1 MAEELP
7 YQQAGQIRQLLA
19 ERENAVAYEQ
29 TDRIAAVDKQLSGLG
44 YKPKQ
49 AAKAADA
56 AEATAEAETPAKE
69 EPAKEEPPKGRTASS
84 PRRQTTAQG

>member
-1 MAEELP
+1 MADELP

-29 TDRIAAVDKQLSGLG
+29 TDRIAAIDKQLSGLG

-56 AEATAEAETPAKE
+56 AAVSSAAASAEAEVLAKG
-69 EPAKEEPPKGRTASS
+69 EPPKGRTASS